1 MRLDRRGRIS
11 KGDSENNQKY
21 KEISE
26 VCDVLEVKEI
36 KYTRKIGSYQIYQ
49 MMLID
54 SMMKI
59 RSKKSGPLN

>member
-1 MRLDRRGRIS
+1 MRFDRRGRIS
-11 KGDSENNQKY
+11 KGDAENNQKD

-26 VCDVLEVKEI
+26 VCDVLEIKEI
-36 KYTRKIGSYQIYQ
+36 KYTRKIWSYQLYQ

-59 RSKKSGPLN
+59 RSKKFDH